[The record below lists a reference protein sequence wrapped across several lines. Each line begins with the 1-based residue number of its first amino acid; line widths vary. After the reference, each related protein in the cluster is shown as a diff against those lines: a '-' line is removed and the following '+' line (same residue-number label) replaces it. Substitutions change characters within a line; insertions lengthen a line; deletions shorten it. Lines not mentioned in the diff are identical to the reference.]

1 MSIENLVSKYITSV
15 EKTIQKIH
23 LWGKFKKINT
33 EKVEKIV
40 DCAKA
45 YLQDA
50 KYYKEK
56 NRFEVSLTAIAYCE
70 GLIDA
75 LEMLDCIT
83 IRKE

>member
-1 MSIENLVSKYITSV
+1 MRIENLVLKYITSA
-15 EKTIQKIH
+15 ENTIKKIC
-23 LWGKFKKINT
+23 LRSNFNKINT
-33 EKVEKIV
+33 EKIEKIV
-40 DCAKA
+40 ECAKD

-75 LEMLDCIT
+75 LEMLDVLT